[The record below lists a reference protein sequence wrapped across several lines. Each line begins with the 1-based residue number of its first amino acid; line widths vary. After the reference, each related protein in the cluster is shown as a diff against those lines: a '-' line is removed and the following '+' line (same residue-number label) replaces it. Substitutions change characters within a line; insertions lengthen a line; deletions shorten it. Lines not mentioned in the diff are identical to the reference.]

1 MEIGNEII
9 KCGNCNGF
17 EYHIVATSEGI
28 VAKCWTCGDKL
39 MLKELYCMTSG
50 HVISSEDAMRLRD
63 SLAKRMA
70 YYFADDNPKFD
81 RGQFLEACGVK

>member
-1 MEIGNEII
+1 MAR
-9 KCGNCNGF
+9 KKD
-17 EYHIVATSEGI
+17 YVAIANMIAEKTLNYWG
-28 VAKCWTCGDKL
+28 K
-39 MLKELYCMTSG
+39 
-50 HVISSEDAMRLRD
+50 DAMRLRD